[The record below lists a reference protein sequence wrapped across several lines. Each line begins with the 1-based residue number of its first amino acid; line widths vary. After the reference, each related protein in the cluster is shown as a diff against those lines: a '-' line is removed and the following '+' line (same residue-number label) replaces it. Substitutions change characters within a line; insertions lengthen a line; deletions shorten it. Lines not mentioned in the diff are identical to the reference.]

1 MSWRVASSL
10 LTLRNQIDKAYPKRS
25 TVSDGTIGDAAH
37 ATRKSDHNPWLKD
50 SKEEPVVTAMDITH
64 DPRMGVDCE
73 VIADAIVRSKDPR
86 VKYIIWNKHIIKP
99 PRWEWAPYTGANP
112 HTLHMHV
119 SVSTD
124 EKLYDSKVAWKIG
137 DSEPDRSMEKVI
149 GKTVLI
155 RGAANPP
162 GEVRRAKT
170 ALIDTLNDERG
181 FGPLM
186 EALTKAFQ
194 REAGLMDDGKIGG
207 YTWEKLLG

>member
-1 MSWRVASSL
+1 
-10 LTLRNQIDKAYPKRS
+10 
-25 TVSDGTIGDAAH
+25 
-37 ATRKSDHNPWLKD
+37 
-50 SKEEPVVTAMDITH
+50 
-64 DPRMGVDCE
+64 
-73 VIADAIVRSKDPR
+73 
-86 VKYIIWNKHIIKP
+86 
-99 PRWEWAPYTGANP
+99 
-112 HTLHMHV
+112 
-119 SVSTD
+119 
-124 EKLYDSKVAWKIG
+124 
-137 DSEPDRSMEKVI
+137 MEKVI